1 MRARKRRATIVA
13 EIESPIGS
21 AADIAIEARDLTRRF
36 GSVLAVDHVSLNIER
51 ARIYGFLGPNGS
63 GKSTTIRMFCG
74 LLRPTSGSVRV
85 LGYDVARQTEALRT
99 KIGYMTQKF
108 SLWDDLTV
116 LENLRF
122 LARIYTLDKARAT
135 RRIDEVMEEFHL
147 RDLADRLAAAM
158 SGGQRQRLA
167 LAAATLHEPEMLML
181 DEPTS
186 AVDPQSRRDFW
197 ESLFSLAARGTTIL
211 VSTHYMDEAERCH
224 RLAILA
230 QGRVVAEGEPE
241 RLMDDLPLQV
251 IEVQAKDIEAA
262 RRQLHSLH
270 EVRSMAQ
277 LGLRL
282 HVLVDRGVADAV
294 VRVKQ
299 ALARAGIEADVQ
311 ATRANLEDVFV
322 SATLPSEQSRR
333 GAA

>member
-1 MRARKRRATIVA
+1 MTVA
-13 EIESPIGS
+13 
-21 AADIAIEARDLTRRF
+21 DLAIEARGLTRKF
-36 GSVLAVDHVSLNIER
+36 GSVLAVDHVSLDIER
-51 ARIYGFLGPNGS
+51 AHIYGFLGPNGS

-74 LLRPTSGSVRV
+74 LLRPTSGTVRV
-85 LGYDVARQTEALRT
+85 LGHEVPRDSEALRT

-122 LARIYTLDKARAT
+122 MAQAFTLEKHRAKQ
-135 RRIDEVMEEFHL
+135 RIDAVMEEFHL
-147 RDLADRLAAAM
+147 RELSGRLAAAM

-167 LAAATLHEPEMLML
+167 LAAATLHEPQMLFL

-197 ESLFSLAARGTTIL
+197 ESLFALASRGTTIL

-224 RLAILA
+224 RLAILS
-230 QGRVVAEGEPE
+230 QGRVVAEGAPE
-241 RLMDDLPLQV
+241 QLMNDLPLQV
-251 IEVQAKDIEAA
+251 IEVQAREIDRA
-262 RRQLHSLH
+262 RHELHGVPR
-270 EVRSMAQ
+270 VRSLAQ

-282 HVLVDRGVADAV
+282 HVLVERGAEDAAGLVRDRLTKVGIDAQV
-294 VRVKQ
+294 
-299 ALARAGIEADVQ
+299 E

-322 SATLPSEQSRR
+322 AATLREPDDETKS
-333 GAA
+333 AA